1 MDSLEQFK
9 KSQKQS
15 WASFIPFE
23 FVTTRTAAHLV
34 RFAEVLRGQH
44 LLDVGYGTDVVAITA
59 AQPVRSSQDWI
70 SPLNSWRTLEK
81 MP

>member
-23 FVTTRTAAHLV
+23 FVTTRTAAYLV
-34 RFAEVLRGQH
+34 RLQKSCEGNTCWMWDMGPA
-44 LLDVGYGTDVVAITA
+44 
-59 AQPVRSSQDWI
+59 S
-70 SPLNSWRTLEK
+70 
-81 MP
+81 